1 MTDKITCKWTFGY
14 KSDPGD
20 IFTEKSRYS
29 VEEANRAITVSSA
42 STETRLLAREAGSM
56 KPDNQYYPCLRL
68 IPTYLDSGVNL
79 LILIFGLVVRH
90 VFLLWR
96 LHPGGEET
104 MSPPNKGSLSPQAR
118 LSRPTNTRQILGGFS
133 CFPWVHSSV
142 LNKRFFKEEHSSV
155 ASLTSASSAPPA
167 PELQLK
173 PRGRSLMS
181 GNAPFHYVWKRNNN
195 INNNTSTLFLLIK
208 SDKLNLW
215 LLPRFVQYFLSQI

>member
-20 IFTEKSRYS
+20 IFTEESRYS
-29 VEEANRAITVSSA
+29 IEEANRAITVSSA

-68 IPTYLDSGVNL
+68 IPTYLDSGVHL

-90 VFLLWR
+90 VYLLWR

-118 LSRPTNTRQILGGFS
+118 LSRPINTRQILGGFS
-133 CFPWVHSSV
+133 CFPWVAFI
-142 LNKRFFKEEHSSV
+142 RFKKKGFSKKNILPWLLWRPP
-155 ASLTSASSAPPA
+155 AAPP
-167 PELQLK
+167 PH
-173 PRGRSLMS
+173 RSCSSNPGGGAWCPGTPPSTMYGS
-181 GNAPFHYVWKRNNN
+181 GTT
-195 INNNTSTLFLLIK
+195 ILITI
-208 SDKLNLW
+208 
-215 LLPRFVQYFLSQI
+215 LLPSFY

>member
-29 VEEANRAITVSSA
+29 IEEANRAITVSSA

-68 IPTYLDSGVNL
+68 IPTYLDSGVHL

-118 LSRPTNTRQILGGFS
+118 LSRPINTRQILGGFS
-133 CFPWVHSSV
+133 CFPWVAFI
-142 LNKRFFKEEHSSV
+142 RFKKKVFQRRTFFRGFSDV
-155 ASLTSASSAPPA
+155 RQQRPPRTGA
-167 PELQLK
+167 AAQTPGAE
-173 PRGRSLMS
+173 PDVRER
-181 GNAPFHYVWKRNNN
+181 P
-195 INNNTSTLFLLIK
+195 
-208 SDKLNLW
+208 
-215 LLPRFVQYFLSQI
+215 LPLCMEAEQQY

>member
-29 VEEANRAITVSSA
+29 IEEANRAITVSSA

-118 LSRPTNTRQILGGFS
+118 LSRPINTRQILGGFS

-155 ASLTSASSAPPA
+155 ASLTSASSAPPH
-167 PELQLK
+167 
-173 PRGRSLMS
+173 RSCSSNPGGGAWCPGTPPSTMYGS
-181 GNAPFHYVWKRNNN
+181 GTT
-195 INNNTSTLFLLIK
+195 ILITI
-208 SDKLNLW
+208 
-215 LLPRFVQYFLSQI
+215 LLPSFY